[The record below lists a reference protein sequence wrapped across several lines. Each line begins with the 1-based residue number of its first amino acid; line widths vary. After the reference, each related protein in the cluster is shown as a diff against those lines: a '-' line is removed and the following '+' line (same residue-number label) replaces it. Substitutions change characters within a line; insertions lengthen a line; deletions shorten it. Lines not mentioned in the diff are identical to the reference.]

1 MIASW
6 RQATITV
13 LTSPIFL
20 GVWGA
25 LVAISL
31 TILFRD
37 LKKNNREIVGLMKLV
52 WTFTV
57 LSSGLLG
64 LWLYWFT
71 GRKQIARDS
80 LWRKGARSTA
90 HCYSGCGI
98 GEVTGVFL
106 AGGLL
111 SLGNW
116 GIGIITFALAYLF
129 GFAMTV
135 GPLVQEGTAWH
146 QALKDAFYSETA
158 SITAMELSAIGV
170 DLWLARSAKMGEV
183 LFWSSLV
190 FSLSMGLL
198 AAYPVNVLLIRHGIK
213 QGMHS
218 PKGMAG

>member
-1 MIASW
+1 MIESLREVTRA
-6 RQATITV
+6 V
-13 LTSPIFL
+13 LTNPIFL
-20 GVWGA
+20 VVWGA
-25 LVAISL
+25 LVAASL
-31 TILFRD
+31 AILLRD

-52 WTFTV
+52 WGFTV
-57 LSSGLLG
+57 LSSGPLG
-64 LWLYWFT
+64 LFLYWAT
-71 GRKQIARDS
+71 GRKQILRDS

-98 GEVTGVFL
+98 GEVTGVFI

-116 GIGIITFALAYLF
+116 WIAGVTFALAYVF

-135 GPLVQEGTAWH
+135 GPLVQEGVGWS

-158 SITAMELSAIGV
+158 SITAMELAAIGS
-170 DLWLARSAKMGEV
+170 DLWLARNARMGEM

-198 AAYPVNVLLIRHGIK
+198 AAYPVNVLLIRWGIK

-218 PKGMAG
+218 PKEMAA